1 MFYLFEDIN
10 NTKLSIYT
18 KTATNLLPSCKMK
31 LFKSFIS
38 LALIALIPCLSIS
51 LPPVVSANPASDKQ
65 RFEKVAEQL
74 DLGGVLYGY
83 VSLDGDLSGLAKLVN
98 SFMSDLKEID
108 KGISAH
114 IPDVDIEALMKISG
128 LDSISALGL
137 SSIQTDQGFR
147 NKVYLH
153 APNGV
158 RGLLSIFGNEA
169 KEFEVLQLAPSG
181 TDLVVQQEVK
191 LQTFYNEV
199 VLGALGGSPEQ
210 GGRMPLGP
218 QGMMM
223 KMMVDG
229 MMKQPMPPPFTFTGE
244 KIINDL
250 DTNIMVIIDCDPSK
264 MLPVKL
270 EGNDLNMPTIQGA
283 VLIDNVGWL
292 VGDLI
297 KMFEAE
303 KAKGGNRVP
312 PFEVIDN
319 KNWEGLKISTSLSPI
334 ISKVDKGEGKKTK
347 LFGIPNIKNGMVA
360 HHRPSGKL
368 ILSSSKEFA
377 VNLFSQKP
385 KLSTDPVFLAKTK
398 GLPKQG
404 TAISY
409 LSPVLMTE
417 IRKFIKEVIE
427 AGNPPEDDR
436 FVNLSM
442 LDFFLPEGALGEAM
456 VTTATEDGLLSVGN
470 SAYSHK
476 SKILMGAAVPAL
488 VGVGIFSISK
498 QVDRMLATE
507 KTKKELYMEALGR
520 AEAFE
525 DFNGAVEVPH
535 KHEHKYIPA
544 KP

>member
-1 MFYLFEDIN
+1 
-10 NTKLSIYT
+10 
-18 KTATNLLPSCKMK
+18 MK
-31 LFKSFIS
+31 LIKSFIS
-38 LALIALIPCLSIS
+38 PALIALIPCLSIS

-83 VSLDGDLSGLAKLVN
+83 VSVDGDLSGLAKLVN

-108 KGISAH
+108 KGISSH
-114 IPDVDIEALMKISG
+114 IPDIDIEALMKISG

-137 SSIQTDQGFR
+137 SSIQTNQGFR

-158 RGLLSIFGNEA
+158 RGLLSMFGDEA

-181 TDLVVQQEVK
+181 TDFVVQQEIK
-191 LQTFYNEV
+191 LKTFYNEV
-199 VLGALGGSPEQ
+199 VLGAMGGSPEQ
-210 GGRMPLGP
+210 GGAMPLGP

-244 KIINDL
+244 KLINDL
-250 DTNIMVIIDCDPSK
+250 DTNIMVIIDGDPSK
-264 MLPVKL
+264 MRSVKL
-270 EGNDLNMPTIQGA
+270 EGNDLNMPLIQGA

-292 VGDLI
+292 AEELI
-297 KMFEAE
+297 KIYEWE
-303 KAKGGNRVP
+303 KAKLGKKLPR
-312 PFEVIDN
+312 FEIIDN
-319 KNWEGLKISTSLSPI
+319 ANWIGLKLSI
-334 ISKVDKGEGKKTK
+334 ESETFSKRDRKEIKQ
-347 LFGIPNIKNGMVA
+347 FGLENAMLA

-368 ILSSSKEFA
+368 IVSSSKEFA
-377 VNLFSQKP
+377 TGLFSKKP
-385 KLSTDPVFLAKTK
+385 KLASDPVFLAKTK

-417 IRKFIKEVIE
+417 LRKFIKEAIE
-427 AGNPPEDDR
+427 AEHPPEKEYKRDDR
-436 FVNLSM
+436 FVALSM
-442 LDFFLPEGALGEAM
+442 LDFFLPEGALGEVM

-476 SKILMGAAVPAL
+476 SKILMGAAVPTL
-488 VGVGIFSISK
+488 VGVGMFTAVQ
-498 QVDRMLATE
+498 QVDRMLE
-507 KTKKELYMEALGR
+507 P
-520 AEAFE
+520 AEAFK
-525 DFNGAVEVPH
+525 DFEGAVEVPHVEVPH
-535 KHEHKYIPA
+535 KHELKVVPS
-544 KP
+544 PRLNGGD

>member
-1 MFYLFEDIN
+1 M
-10 NTKLSIYT
+10 
-18 KTATNLLPSCKMK
+18 
-31 LFKSFIS
+31 
-38 LALIALIPCLSIS
+38 
-51 LPPVVSANPASDKQ
+51 
-65 RFEKVAEQL
+65 
-74 DLGGVLYGY
+74 GGVLYGY
-83 VSLDGDLSGLAKLVN
+83 VSVDGDLSGLAKLVN

-108 KGISAH
+108 KGISSH
-114 IPDVDIEALMKISG
+114 IPDIDIEALMKISG

-158 RGLLSIFGNEA
+158 RGLLSMFGNEA
-169 KEFEVLQLAPSG
+169 KEFEVLKQPPVTKNKIRKLLMKQLAPSG

-199 VLGALGGSPEQ
+199 VLEALGGSPEQ
-210 GGRMPLGP
+210 GGQMPLGP
-218 QGMMM
+218 MGMMM

-264 MLPVKL
+264 MQPV
-270 EGNDLNMPTIQGA
+270 EVTDLNITTIQGA

-319 KNWEGLKISTSLSPI
+319 ANWEGLKISTSLSPI
-334 ISKVDKGEGKKTK
+334 ISKVNKRKGKKTK
-347 LFGIPNIKNGMVA
+347 LFAMSGLEGNAMIA

-377 VNLFSQKP
+377 VNLFSKNQ
-385 KLSTDPVFLAKTK
+385 
-398 GLPKQG
+398 
-404 TAISY
+404 
-409 LSPVLMTE
+409 
-417 IRKFIKEVIE
+417 
-427 AGNPPEDDR
+427 
-436 FVNLSM
+436 
-442 LDFFLPEGALGEAM
+442 
-456 VTTATEDGLLSVGN
+456 
-470 SAYSHK
+470 
-476 SKILMGAAVPAL
+476 
-488 VGVGIFSISK
+488 
-498 QVDRMLATE
+498 
-507 KTKKELYMEALGR
+507 
-520 AEAFE
+520 
-525 DFNGAVEVPH
+525 
-535 KHEHKYIPA
+535 
-544 KP
+544 

>member
-1 MFYLFEDIN
+1 
-10 NTKLSIYT
+10 
-18 KTATNLLPSCKMK
+18 MK

-51 LPPVVSANPASDKQ
+51 LPQVASANPASDKQ
-65 RFEKVAEQL
+65 RFEKVAGQL
-74 DLGGVLYGY
+74 DSGGVLYGY
-83 VSLDGDLSGLAKLVN
+83 VSVDGDLSGLAKLVN
-98 SFMSDLKEID
+98 SFMSGMKEID
-108 KGISAH
+108 EGVSAH
-114 IPDVDIEALMKISG
+114 IPDVDVEALMKISG

-158 RGLLSIFGNEA
+158 RGLLSMFGNEA

-297 KMFEAE
+297 KMFETE

-319 KNWEGLKISTSLSPI
+319 ANWEGLKISTSLSPI

-456 VTTATEDGLLSVGN
+456 VTTVTEDGLLSVGN

-507 KTKKELYMEALGR
+507 KTKKELYMEALEP
-520 AEAFE
+520 AKAFE
-525 DFNGAVEVPH
+525 DAVEVPSV
-535 KHEHKYIPA
+535 EVPNVEGGD
-544 KP
+544 

>member
-1 MFYLFEDIN
+1 MTCLQLFYSSFQLCFVIILSTIFIN
-10 NTKLSIYT
+10 SKLNAS
-18 KTATNLLPSCKMK
+18 TNLG
-31 LFKSFIS
+31 
-38 LALIALIPCLSIS
+38 
-51 LPPVVSANPASDKQ
+51 SDKK
-65 RFEKVAEQL
+65 RFDEVAGQL

-83 VSLDGDLSGLAKLVN
+83 VSVDGDLSGLAKFVN
-98 SFMSDLKEID
+98 SFMSGMKEID
-108 KGISAH
+108 KGVSAH

-153 APNGV
+153 SPNGL
-158 RGLLSIFGNEA
+158 RGFLSMFGDEA

-181 TDLVVQQEVK
+181 TDFVVQQEVK
-191 LQTFYNEV
+191 LKTFYNEV

-210 GGRMPLGP
+210 GGVMPLGP

-229 MMKQPMPPPFTFTGE
+229 MMKQPLPPPLTFTGE
-244 KIINDL
+244 KLINDL
-250 DTNIMVIIDCDPSK
+250 DTNVMVIIDGDPSK

-270 EGNDLNMPTIQGA
+270 EGNDLNMPSIQGA

-292 VGDLI
+292 AEELI
-297 KMFEAE
+297 KMYEAE
-303 KAKGGNRVP
+303 KAKGGKRVP

-319 KNWEGLKISTSLSPI
+319 ANWEGLKLSI
-334 ISKVDKGEGKKTK
+334 ESDNFSKRDRKEIKQ
-347 LFGIPNIKNGMVA
+347 FGLENAMLA

-368 ILSSSKEFA
+368 IVSSSKEFA
-377 VNLFSQKP
+377 TGLFSKKP
-385 KLSTDPVFLAKTK
+385 KLASDPVFLAKTK

-417 IRKFIKEVIE
+417 LRKFIKEAIE
-427 AGNPPEDDR
+427 AENPPEKEYKRDDR
-436 FVNLSM
+436 FVALSM

-456 VTTATEDGLLSVGN
+456 VTTPTEDGLLSVGN

-476 SKILMGAAVPAL
+476 SKILMGAAVPTL
-488 VGVGIFSISK
+488 VGVGMLTAVQ
-498 QVDRMLATE
+498 QVDRMLE
-507 KTKKELYMEALGR
+507 P

-525 DFNGAVEVPH
+525 DFEGAVEVPH
-535 KHEHKYIPA
+535 VEVPHKHKLKVVPSR
-544 KP
+544 PLNGGD

>member
-1 MFYLFEDIN
+1 
-10 NTKLSIYT
+10 
-18 KTATNLLPSCKMK
+18 MK
-31 LFKSFIS
+31 LIKLLRVSVPLPLLILIPFLGIS
-38 LALIALIPCLSIS
+38 LLS
-51 LPPVVSANPASDKQ
+51 VASANPGSDKQ
-65 RFEKVAEQL
+65 RFEEVADQL
-74 DLGGVLYGY
+74 DLGGVLFGY
-83 VSLDGDLSGLAKLVN
+83 VSVDGDLSGLAKLVN

-158 RGLLSIFGNEA
+158 RGLLSMFGNET

-199 VLGALGGSPEQ
+199 VLEALGGSPEQ
-210 GGRMPLGP
+210 VGQMPLGP
-218 QGMMM
+218 MGMMM

-229 MMKQPMPPPFTFTGE
+229 MMKQPLPPPFTFTGE

-264 MLPVKL
+264 MQPV
-270 EGNDLNMPTIQGA
+270 EVTDLNIPTIQGA

-303 KAKGGNRVP
+303 KAKGDNP
-312 PFEVIDN
+312 YPFEVIDN
-319 KNWEGLKISTSLSPI
+319 ANWEGLELSTSLSPI
-334 ISKVDKGEGKKTK
+334 ISKVNKRKGKKTK
-347 LFGIPNIKNGMVA
+347 LFAMSGLEGNAMVA

-377 VNLFSQKP
+377 VNLFSKKP
-385 KLSTDPVFLAKTK
+385 KLATDPVFLAQTK

-417 IRKFIKEVIE
+417 IRKFIKEAIE
-427 AGNPPEDDR
+427 AANPPEKEYKRDDR
-436 FVNLSM
+436 FVALSM

-456 VTTATEDGLLSVGN
+456 VTTVTDDGLLSVGN

-476 SKILMGAAVPAL
+476 SKILMGAAVPTL
-488 VGVGIFSISK
+488 VGVGIFTIGQ
-498 QVDRMLATE
+498 QVDRMIQPHD
-507 KTKKELYMEALGR
+507 
-520 AEAFE
+520 AFE
-525 DFNGAVEVPH
+525 DLPKSVPH
-535 KHEHKYIPA
+535 EHESKNIPG
-544 KP
+544 KR